1 MEEQYHPIPANLQP
15 TLRPTPPPLGLLAVI
30 LVSVMVGGLAGG
42 LVSAGLKSSFL
53 TTTTTNSNSA
63 VAQPLSVQEDS
74 ATVDVV
80 KQASPAV
87 VSIIISKDYSK
98 IYSDQPSS
106 PFDNFFGFGQQQ
118 APQGLQEI
126 GGGSGFIVGA
136 DGLIV
141 TNKHVVD
148 DDQAQ
153 YTVVMNDGKKYDAK
167 VVAKD
172 PTNDVAILKIEA
184 NGLPTLTFAN
194 SDDVQIGQSVVAI
207 GNALG
212 QYRNTVTK
220 GVISGKARTI
230 TAGDGVGQSE
240 TLEDVFQTDAAIN
253 PGNSGG
259 PLLDL
264 SGHVIAVNTA
274 VNSQGQLIGFA
285 IPANVVKRDL
295 DSVNK
300 DGKITRAYLGVRYI
314 VITKAMADQDKLP
327 VENGA
332 LIKPASDQS
341 AAVVPGSPADKAGLV
356 ENDIILSVNGT
367 EINADHSLAGLLSK
381 YNPGDTIALKVYHKG
396 ETIEIKVVLEE
407 RK

>member
-1 MEEQYHPIPANLQP
+1 MYQEPFPPSQVV
-15 TLRPTPPPLGLLAVI
+15 TPKPNVTPLSLTAVI
-30 LVSVMVGGLAGG
+30 IVSLFVGGLAGG
-42 LVSAGLKSSFL
+42 LAGAGYKNIIAGV
-53 TTTTTNSNSA
+53 TTTTSSIKQA
-63 VAQPLSVQEDS
+63 LSVQEDS
-74 ATVDVV
+74 ASVDVV
-80 KQASPAV
+80 KESSPAV
-87 VSIIISKDYSK
+87 VSIVISKDYSK
-98 IYSDQPSS
+98 IYNAQPSS
-106 PFDNFFGFGQQQ
+106 PFDNIFGFPTTQIPEGK
-118 APQGLQEI
+118 QEI
-126 GGGSGFIVGA
+126 GGGSGFIVSA

-148 DDQAQ
+148 DDQAE
-153 YTVVMNDGKKYDAK
+153 YTVVMNDGQKYDAK

-172 PTNDVAILKIEA
+172 PTNDVAIVKIEA
-184 NGLPTLTFAN
+184 KNLPILTFAN
-194 SDDVQIGQSVVAI
+194 SDEVQIGQTVIAI

-220 GVISGKARTI
+220 GIISGKARTI
-230 TAGDGVGQSE
+230 TAGDSAGQSE

-264 SGHVIAVNTA
+264 SGHVLAINTA

-285 IPANVVKRDL
+285 IPSNVVKRDL
-295 DSVNK
+295 DNVQK

-314 VITKAMADQDKLP
+314 VITKALADQEKLP

-332 LIKPASDQS
+332 LVKPASDQS
-341 AAVVPGSPADKAGLV
+341 VAVVPGSPADKAGIV

-367 EINADHSLAGLLSK
+367 AINSDHSLAGLLSK
-381 YNPGDTIALKVYHKG
+381 YNPGETITLKIYHKG
-396 ETIEIKVVLEE
+396 ETKEVKVVLEE